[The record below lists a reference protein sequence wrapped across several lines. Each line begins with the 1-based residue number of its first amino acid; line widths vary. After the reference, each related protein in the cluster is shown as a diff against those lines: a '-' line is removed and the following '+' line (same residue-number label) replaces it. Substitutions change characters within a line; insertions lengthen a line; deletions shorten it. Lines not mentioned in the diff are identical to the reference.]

1 MCSWFCFTGLLLG
14 AGLLFFFVK
23 YKNLQKNFSKLHEKE
38 HDEDEMTVYHE
49 DMQAGNMTCL
59 TSSDSCCKILAITST
74 LQMPCPLH
82 SKGIKQKNLILWTD
96 QNWPITT
103 KLCGLIIT
111 TNDIRKK
118 LDNQN
123 SLYSMQMTSF
133 ISWRL
138 KSTLSLICTF

>member
-1 MCSWFCFTGLLLG
+1 MKGKTYNILLIQHYVCSWFCFTGLLLG

-59 TSSDSCCKILAITST
+59 SSSDSFCKILAITST
-74 LQMPCPLH
+74 FQMPCPLH

-96 QNWPITT
+96 QN
-103 KLCGLIIT
+103 
-111 TNDIRKK
+111 
-118 LDNQN
+118 
-123 SLYSMQMTSF
+123 
-133 ISWRL
+133 
-138 KSTLSLICTF
+138 

>member
-1 MCSWFCFTGLLLG
+1 M
-14 AGLLFFFVK
+14 LFFFVK

-82 SKGIKQKNLILWTD
+82 SKGIKQKNLILNKD
-96 QNWPITT
+96 RS
-103 KLCGLIIT
+103 KL
-111 TNDIRKK
+111 TNHKV
-118 LDNQN
+118 LN
-123 SLYSMQMTSF
+123 YVA
-133 ISWRL
+133 
-138 KSTLSLICTF
+138 